1 MFEGTD
7 LSMAYGGYN
16 EPSMSQLV
24 YSPEMPPAPAMQS
37 MNQPPPPP
45 PPPAPPKQPKL
56 MVSVQQP
63 NELPYQPPEAMYTQI
78 PAHGSSQ
85 QRAPVVSYEESFFDR
100 LSSKRIEI
108 LKVFVFSLII
118 LFAISLDRFF
128 THYLA
133 QYIAD
138 SILTKTQEILIRIS
152 YPIAIILIIW
162 FIKAM

>member
-16 EPSMSQLV
+16 EPSISQM
-24 YSPEMPPAPAMQS
+24 YAQEMPPAPAIQS
-37 MNQPPPPP
+37 MNQAPPPPV
-45 PPPAPPKQPKL
+45 PPKKPKV

-78 PAHGSSQ
+78 PAHSSSQ
-85 QRAPVVSYEESFFDR
+85 QHAPVMSYNDSFFDR
-100 LSSKRIEI
+100 LSSRRLEI

-118 LFAISLDRFF
+118 LFAISMDRFF

-138 SILTKTQEILIRIS
+138 SVLTKNQEILIRLS
-152 YPIAIILIIW
+152 YPVAIILIIW

>member
-16 EPSMSQLV
+16 EPSMSQM
-24 YSPEMPPAPAMQS
+24 YAQEMPPAPAMQS
-37 MNQPPPPP
+37 MNQAPP
-45 PPPAPPKQPKL
+45 PPKQPKV

-78 PAHGSSQ
+78 PAHGSQ
-85 QRAPVVSYEESFFDR
+85 QQAPISSYQESFFDR
-100 LSSKRIEI
+100 LSSRRIEV

-118 LFAISLDRFF
+118 LFAISMDRFF
-128 THYLA
+128 THYLV
-133 QYIAD
+133 QYISD
-138 SILTKTQEILIRIS
+138 SVLTKNQEILIRLS
-152 YPIAIILIIW
+152 YPVAIILVIW